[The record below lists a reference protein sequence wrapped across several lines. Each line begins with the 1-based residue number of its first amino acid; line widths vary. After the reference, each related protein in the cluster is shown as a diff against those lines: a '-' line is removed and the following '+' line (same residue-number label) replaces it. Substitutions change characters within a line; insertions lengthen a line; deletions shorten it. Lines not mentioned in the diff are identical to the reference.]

1 MNLCRAIGVLI
12 ILLLVLLLQHIIH
25 EYAHVLIAKVVGV
38 RTIRIQW
45 FTYSK
50 IVLGTKVF
58 FENEPT
64 FNEENLGKK
73 WGWISIAG
81 LMSTLP
87 IGYIFTIIYLIYS
100 KYMDNWLMLV
110 VWLFSVVFLICDPL
124 YFFIGSVLSLG
135 DVVGFRKVFNIKKS
149 VSIIVCLLVLL
160 INWLIIKSFW

>member
-1 MNLCRAIGVLI
+1 
-12 ILLLVLLLQHIIH
+12 
-25 EYAHVLIAKVVGV
+25 
-38 RTIRIQW
+38 
-45 FTYSK
+45 
-50 IVLGTKVF
+50 
-58 FENEPT
+58 
-64 FNEENLGKK
+64 
-73 WGWISIAG
+73 
-81 LMSTLP
+81 MSTLP